1 MRTKQLLENLNA
13 LAAGLFLLTAFGIV
27 AMRQARGCLNLFIAQ
42 SLLLAASA
50 ALLGLRYDSG
60 HLYGVALVNLISK
73 PIIVPW
79 LLRRTSPAEIYTRRE
94 IDQVLNIPTALL
106 IALALAVG
114 AYFVGIPLANAVG
127 PEFRGPNVPIGIAV
141 LLLGAFTLTVRRE
154 ALSLLIGLLVME
166 NGAFLAGIAIARDL
180 GMLVELA
187 IATDGL
193 IIVFIMGV
201 LVRAVQKQ
209 VGTTAVGELASLK
222 ETSRGAGGGRGAA
235 VSVIVI
241 LLLPLVAAVLVCV
254 PFGKRWV
261 PGVTV
266 VSCLADLILV
276 GAAGTAVVA
285 APLPAQ
291 LLEPAWSKW
300 IAVDGLSAL
309 ILLLIALVGTT
320 AAIYSVG
327 YMAHCKPRQ
336 RENCGSIT
344 RTTTS
349 SSSPCSPFP
358 CWRSRRWCGSW
369 WS

>member
-1 MRTKQLLENLNA
+1 MSDVTKQLLENLNA

-50 ALLGLRYDSG
+50 ALLGLRYGSG

-114 AYFVGIPLANAVG
+114 AYFVGIPLAKAVG

-166 NGAFLAGIAIARDL
+166 NGAFLAGISIARDL

-193 IIVFIMGV
+193 VIVFIMGV

-209 VGTTAVGELASLK
+209 IGFTAVGELANLR
-222 ETSRGAGGGRGAA
+222 ETSGASTADKA
-235 VSVIVI
+235 
-241 LLLPLVAAVLVCV
+241 LL
-254 PFGKRWV
+254 
-261 PGVTV
+261 
-266 VSCLADLILV
+266 
-276 GAAGTAVVA
+276 
-285 APLPAQ
+285 
-291 LLEPAWSKW
+291 
-300 IAVDGLSAL
+300 
-309 ILLLIALVGTT
+309 
-320 AAIYSVG
+320 
-327 YMAHCKPRQ
+327 
-336 RENCGSIT
+336 
-344 RTTTS
+344 
-349 SSSPCSPFP
+349 
-358 CWRSRRWCGSW
+358 
-369 WS
+369 